1 MYASVSKGQRC
12 SRLNLTVSQSFLNSE
27 CRLYSRQNLKA
38 LLATSLYRTSKV
50 LLLRTRSRMLRKA
63 SQRKRN
69 HGVSTT
75 LSVRDCVSS
84 PLTVLRRRLH
94 VRKGS
99 GRGATIKCGKTPTTP
114 PRVFSQKTPI
124 KGFETP
130 HVSAAPCTLHQ
141 WYVHEFGIL
150 GW

>member
-38 LLATSLYRTSKV
+38 LLATSLYRTSNV

-114 PRVFSQKTPI
+114 RGFSHRRHQSKVLKYHT
-124 KGFETP
+124 FQQLL
-130 HVSAAPCTLHQ
+130 APFISGMYTSLA
-141 WYVHEFGIL
+141 F
-150 GW
+150 

>member
-1 MYASVSKGQRC
+1 MYTSVSKGQRC

-114 PRVFSQKTPI
+114 RGFSHRRHQSKVLKHHT
-124 KGFETP
+124 FQQLL
-130 HVSAAPCTLHQ
+130 APFISGMYTSLA
-141 WYVHEFGIL
+141 F
-150 GW
+150 